1 MKKIVIT
8 ISAAIALSTSLSA
21 CGEPSKSVQYFESH
35 EAEIAPTIARCAKA
49 PGVKNCD
56 EAGDA
61 QSNLRARRHMAERQ
75 RRAEE
80 DKRRFMEF
88 FAVPKK

>member
-1 MKKIVIT
+1 MKKIIIA
-8 ISAAIALSTSLSA
+8 ISAAIALSASLSA

-35 EAEIAPTIARCAKA
+35 EAEIAPTLKRCAEA

-56 EAGDA
+56 EAGAA

-75 RRAEE
+75 RAAEE

-88 FAVPKK
+88 FRQPKK